1 MSNELIRI
9 CKFKGKDPRF
19 DSNKTYI
26 VKIIEKEETV
36 CEEKELLS
44 VNMFGKRTFRTKQ
57 LKKYSIVAI
66 TQNKIMTYSSMD
78 KFLENWE
85 IIG

>member
-1 MSNELIRI
+1 MSELVKI
-9 CKFKGKDPRF
+9 CRFKGNDTKF
-19 DSNKTYI
+19 DNDKTYI
-26 VKIIEKEETV
+26 VKITEKEKVTY
-36 CEEKELLS
+36 EKELLS
-44 VNMFGKRTFRTKQ
+44 VNMFGKKTFITKQ

-66 TQNKIMTYSSMD
+66 TQNKIMTYSKMD

>member
-1 MSNELIRI
+1 MTELVKL
-9 CKFKGKDPRF
+9 CKFKGKDSKF

-26 VKIIEKEETV
+26 VKIIEKEETTY
-36 CEEKELLS
+36 EKELLS
-44 VNMFGKRTFRTKQ
+44 VNIFGKKTFITKQ
-57 LKKYSIVAI
+57 SKKYSIVAI
-66 TQNKIMTYSSMD
+66 TQNKIVTYSNMD

>member
-1 MSNELIRI
+1 MYELIKL
-9 CKFKGKDPRF
+9 CKFKGKDSRL
-19 DSNKTYI
+19 DRNKTYV

-36 CEEKELLS
+36 HEEKELLS
-44 VNMFGKRTFRTKQ
+44 VNMFGKKTFITKQ
-57 LKKYSIVAI
+57 SKKYSIVAI
-66 TQNKIMTYSSMD
+66 TQNKVMPYSDMD